1 MSISAINNNA
11 INVAPNSQTNVRTQ
25 NAMPTQTTSPVEK
38 RTSFA
43 PQPID
48 QSQNSAKNNNAT
60 DHQNP
65 QNEVQMLQEAAEKI
79 SAHLNLKNSSL
90 EFSVDQNSGKNVVK
104 IVDKT
109 TKEVVRQIPSEE
121 AIHIAQALD
130 ELDEIRQ
137 GLLLSE
143 QG

>member
-1 MSISAINNNA
+1 MMNISTLTNTTQALNQA
-11 INVAPNSQTNVRTQ
+11 QTQRTPSPVTTQ
-25 NAMPTQTTSPVEK
+25 NTGNAPVEQ
-38 RTSFA
+38 RPSSA
-43 PQPID
+43 PQPVN
-48 QSQNSAKNNNAT
+48 QSQQIAKNVSAT
-60 DHQNP
+60 ENQD
-65 QNEVQMLQEAAEKI
+65 ELQALNDAAQKI

-109 TKEVVRQIPSEE
+109 TTEVVRQIPSEE

>member
-1 MSISAINNNA
+1 MSISSIASNA
-11 INVAPNSQTNVRTQ
+11 VNVAPQQQNIRTQ
-25 NAMPTQTTSPVEK
+25 T
-38 RTSFA
+38 A
-43 PQPID
+43 PQPQTAAPVEQRASNAPQPVD

-60 DHQNP
+60 AQQNP
-65 QNEVQMLQEAAEKI
+65 QNEVQMLNEAAQKI
-79 SAHLNLKNSSL
+79 SNHLNLKNSSL
-90 EFSVDQNSGKNVVK
+90 EFSVDQNSGRNVVK

-121 AIHIAQALD
+121 AIHIAEALD

-137 GLLLSE
+137 GLLLST

>member
-1 MSISAINNNA
+1 MPISAISNNA
-11 INVAPNSQTNVRTQ
+11 VNVAQMQPNPRTQ
-25 NAMPTQTTSPVEK
+25 NNAVQPQTASPVEQ
-38 RTSFA
+38 RVSSA
-43 PQPID
+43 PQPVG

-60 DHQNP
+60 AQQNP

>member
-1 MSISAINNNA
+1 MPISAISNNA
-11 INVAPNSQTNVRTQ
+11 VNVAQMQPNPRTQ
-25 NAMPTQTTSPVEK
+25 NNAVQPQTASPVEQ
-38 RTSFA
+38 RVSSA
-43 PQPID
+43 PQPVG

-60 DHQNP
+60 AQQNP

-121 AIHIAQALD
+121 AIHIAQASD